1 MNKRKISMIF
11 FIIGLLAFG
20 ISLIL
25 PVDILEAYTNLRP
38 VGIRTLIVCPILG
51 IIGLLFAIKEKT
63 ITVALLNVLLIL
75 AFPIV
80 MLIGYSLM

>member
-38 VGIRTLIVCPILG
+38 VGIGTLIVFPILG
-51 IIGLLFAIKEKT
+51 IVGLLFAIREKT
-63 ITVALLNVLLIL
+63 IVAALLNVLLIL
-75 AFPIV
+75 SFPIV

>member
-1 MNKRKISMIF
+1 MSKRKISMIF
-11 FIIGLLAFG
+11 FIIGLLVFG

-38 VGIRTLIVCPILG
+38 VGIGTLIVCTILG
-51 IIGLLFAIKEKT
+51 IVGLLFAIKEKT

>member
-11 FIIGLLAFG
+11 FIIGLLVFG

-38 VGIRTLIVCPILG
+38 VGIGTLIVCPILG

-75 AFPIV
+75 SFPIV
-80 MLIGYSLM
+80 MLIGYSLV